1 MGSCQSPFSAWSLPL
16 GEKPGLGDWGAGF
29 QPLLRDSFHMWLWMS
44 QFPLW
49 NSGLPSP
56 QGRSRAGWVHRCP
69 LGTSPWGELLR
80 LQKDKKT
87 SPQPSGDSNLL
98 MPGTF
103 IYSFSPQN
111 MDLLFFSH
119 YESSSCLLFK
129 KYIQKTQRRKTK
141 AEIIPIN
148 LTCPE
153 TTTEHYRIYSPRPFP
168 VTADTHTETQKQNK
182 NACRLSFSVLTTVL
196 PAAQCYDFHLTD
208 GDTETL
214 RARVTFSR

>member
-1 MGSCQSPFSAWSLPL
+1 MVGLQTFDIRFRCMGCNRSRARSSPTWAGVGSGHPTWRASHARGKGLMGSCQSPFSTWSLPL
-16 GEKPGLGDWGAGF
+16 GEKPGLRGWGAGF

-56 QGRSRAGWVHRCP
+56 QGRSRAGWVHRYS
-69 LGTSPWGELLR
+69 LGTSHWGELLR

-87 SPQPSGDSNLL
+87 SPQPSGHSNLP

-103 IYSFSPQN
+103 TYSFFPPKHVS
-111 MDLLFFSH
+111 FVFSH

-129 KYIQKTQRRKTK
+129 KYIQKTQQRKTK
-141 AEIIPIN
+141 AEMIPTN

-153 TTTEHYRIYSPRPFP
+153 TTTVS
-168 VTADTHTETQKQNK
+168 
-182 NACRLSFSVLTTVL
+182 TVVYIL
-196 PAAQCYDFHLTD
+196 PDRFL
-208 GDTETL
+208 
-214 RARVTFSR
+214 